1 MRSAQRHKGG
11 ARRAGDSRGAECAV
25 GLIPHQAAG
34 LQAVMFSGKTNNV
47 RNGPK
52 ADTRTCREQELPCR
66 DKVTLEPFRVCS
78 GLANGH
84 RALGRSQQL
93 LLLLEFPV
101 QLVAAAE
108 VLFRP
113 VDGA

>member
-1 MRSAQRHKGG
+1 MEYQRDESGNIQVIIP
-11 ARRAGDSRGAECAV
+11 AD
-25 GLIPHQAAG
+25 GLSVIYQA
-34 LQAVMFSGKTNNV
+34 TNV

-52 ADTRTCREQELPCR
+52 ADTRACREQKLPCR

-113 VDGA
+113 VHGA